1 MILRGEKKKFAEL
14 TFFMWKWI
22 VLFGGLRVIY
32 TQTQNTKL

>member
-1 MILRGEKKKFAEL
+1 MILRGGEKKFAEL